1 MKCWMDK
8 VSNVE
13 IFYRQNELL
22 VLEKKTKQYSII
34 KVMLTAGLNGIYK
47 FKRLTLI
54 NLIMKLKIPSKKPHF
69 ITSKHVQHAPTFQ
82 CGSLFSI
89 RLWKVFCSG
98 QSQPSIIS
106 LSTINYTVDRVEKFK
121 AFSIWSIIK
130 CVPQASLPVILIM
143 HPWHPSAEYK
153 IALFRHCGI
162 HLGVFLRSLQ

>member
-1 MKCWMDK
+1 MDK

-82 CGSLFSI
+82 RGSLFAI
-89 RLWKVFCSG
+89 RL
-98 QSQPSIIS
+98 
-106 LSTINYTVDRVEKFK
+106 
-121 AFSIWSIIK
+121 
-130 CVPQASLPVILIM
+130 
-143 HPWHPSAEYK
+143 
-153 IALFRHCGI
+153 
-162 HLGVFLRSLQ
+162 